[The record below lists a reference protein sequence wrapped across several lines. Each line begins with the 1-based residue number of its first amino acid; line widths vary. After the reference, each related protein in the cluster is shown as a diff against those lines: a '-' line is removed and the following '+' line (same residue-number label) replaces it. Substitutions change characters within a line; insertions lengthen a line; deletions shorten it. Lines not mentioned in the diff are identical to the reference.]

1 MATHRLSRTPPIPT
15 PRGAATRTRIIEAA
29 TRLVAARGVAGTTL
43 DEVMENSRTS
53 KSQIY
58 HYFAGKDALMA
69 AVVEAQSQA
78 VLNFQADCLS
88 EVRSIAGLRQWRDR
102 LVELNRS
109 KRGVGGCPIGS
120 LASELSDRSEPAR
133 TLLEK
138 SFQQWQTRIA
148 TALGAMQD
156 RRILSPR
163 AQPQDL
169 AIALVSA
176 LQGGLLLAQTT
187 RTTRPLELA
196 LDMAIDHIATYSTRS
211 RHN

>member
-1 MATHRLSRTPPIPT
+1 MPT

-29 TRLVAARGVAGTTL
+29 AGLVAARGVAGTTL
-43 DEVMENSRTS
+43 DEVMEVSGTS

-58 HYFAGKDALMA
+58 HYFAHKDALMA
-69 AVVEAQSQA
+69 AVVKVQSQA
-78 VLNFQADCLS
+78 VLDFQADCLS

-102 LVELNRS
+102 VVELNRS
-109 KRGVGGCPIGS
+109 NRGVGGCPIGS
-120 LASELSDRSEPAR
+120 LASELAERSEPAR

-138 SFQQWQTRIA
+138 SFQLWECHIA

-156 RRILSPR
+156 LRVLSQR
-163 AQPQDL
+163 AQPHDL

-196 LDMAIDHIATYSTRS
+196 LDMAIDHIASYCIRS
-211 RHN
+211 RHT